1 MRKTSAIRVPRLR
14 FGLVWAS
21 NGCCV
26 FLLPVLAMI
35 ILTGCGKPES
45 GGEPRV
51 GGILFQEDQFFRM
64 IEIGMKDAA
73 ARRGVQLSVNNSRN
87 GPDEELR
94 LIDTYIVRGVDAIVI
109 SPLSGKASI
118 PALQR
123 AHQKGIKII
132 TYNTVLEADFPL
144 AYIESD
150 QVELGA
156 VTGRAVRRY
165 VEEKLDGKANVAI
178 LSFETQHPETGG
190 ARVRGFL
197 SQIEQLPGV
206 KIVAKQDAWLQPDA
220 DNAVSSILT
229 AHPDLDIVWAA
240 NEGGTVGA
248 VTAVRNAQ
256 KAGQVVVFGTDMS
269 RQLADFLLADD
280 GILQAVTAQ
289 KPFEIGSMAVEA
301 AVDALE
307 GKPVEKKLA
316 LPGVLFARQSP
327 EEIEQ
332 YCRRLEELGN

>member
-1 MRKTSAIRVPRLR
+1 MQTTTDSHRLTIPIDTR
-14 FGLVWAS
+14 LSSV
-21 NGCCV
+21 
-26 FLLPVLAMI
+26 LLLLTLAMI
-35 ILTGCGKPES
+35 VLSGCGQSQTE
-45 GGEPRV
+45 GEPQI

-73 ARRGVQLSVNNSRN
+73 AKRGVQLSVNNSRN

-94 LIDTYIVRGVDAIVI
+94 LIDTYIIRGVDAIVI

-118 PALQR
+118 PALER

-150 QVELGA
+150 QAELGA
-156 VTGRAVRRY
+156 ITGRAVKQY
-165 VEEKLDGKANVAI
+165 VEENLDGKANVAI

-229 AHPDLDIVWAA
+229 AHPDLNIVWAA

-248 VTAVRNAQ
+248 VTAVRNAG
-256 KAGQVVVFGTDMS
+256 KAGQVAVFGTDMS

-280 GILQAVTAQ
+280 GILRAVTAQ

-307 GKPVEKKLA
+307 GNPVEKKVS
-316 LPGVLFARQSP
+316 LPGVLFSRRSP

-332 YCRRLEELGN
+332 FRQRLEELGR

>member
-1 MRKTSAIRVPRLR
+1 MQTITDCRRNSVAMARSRKTATPTQSASEGEVCKTPAIRVPRLR
-14 FGLVWAS
+14 FGLVCAS
-21 NGCCV
+21 NASCG
-26 FLLPVLAMI
+26 FLLSILAMI
-35 ILTGCGKPES
+35 VLNGCGLSETDGKPQI
-45 GGEPRV
+45 

-73 ARRGVQLSVNNSRN
+73 AKHGVQLSVNNSRN

-94 LIDTYIVRGVDAIVI
+94 LIDTYIIRGVDAIVI

-118 PALQR
+118 PALER

-144 AYIESD
+144 AYIESN

-156 VTGRAVRRY
+156 NTGRVVRQY
-165 VEEKLDGKANVAI
+165 VEEKLGGKANVAV

-220 DNAVSSILT
+220 DNAISSILT
-229 AHPDLDIVWAA
+229 AHPDLNIVWAA
-240 NEGGTVGA
+240 NEGGTVGGGYSSQKCRQGGA
-248 VTAVRNAQ
+248 GRGFRHGHEPATGRLSAGRRWYTPGGHRSETVR
-256 KAGQVVVFGTDMS
+256 D
-269 RQLADFLLADD
+269 
-280 GILQAVTAQ
+280 
-289 KPFEIGSMAVEA
+289 
-301 AVDALE
+301 
-307 GKPVEKKLA
+307 
-316 LPGVLFARQSP
+316 
-327 EEIEQ
+327 
-332 YCRRLEELGN
+332 RLHGGRGGR

>member
-1 MRKTSAIRVPRLR
+1 MQIATDSRRLTIPIDTQ
-14 FGLVWAS
+14 LSSVLLLLTLAVI
-21 NGCCV
+21 V
-26 FLLPVLAMI
+26 FS
-35 ILTGCGKPES
+35 GCGQSQTDGKPQI
-45 GGEPRV
+45 

-73 ARRGVQLSVNNSRN
+73 AKRGVQLSVNNSRN

-94 LIDTYIVRGVDAIVI
+94 LIDTYIIRGVDAIVI

-118 PALQR
+118 PALER
-123 AHQKGIKII
+123 AHRKGIKII

-156 VTGRAVRRY
+156 ITGRAVRQY
-165 VEEKLDGKANVAI
+165 VEENLDGKANVAI

-229 AHPDLDIVWAA
+229 AHPDLNIVWAA

-248 VTAVRNAQ
+248 VTAVRNAG
-256 KAGQVVVFGTDMS
+256 KVGQVAVFGTDMS

-280 GILQAVTAQ
+280 GILRAVTAQ

-307 GKPVEKKLA
+307 GNPVEKKVS
-316 LPGVLFARQSP
+316 LPGVLFSRRSP

-332 YCRRLEELGN
+332 FCQRLEELGR

>member
-1 MRKTSAIRVPRLR
+1 MHITLKSRRLTISIVTR
-14 FGLVWAS
+14 SQGMFI
-21 NGCCV
+21 
-26 FLLPVLAMI
+26 LPILAV
-35 ILTGCGKPES
+35 ILSTGCGKPETD
-45 GGEPRV
+45 GKPQI

-73 ARRGVQLSVNNSRN
+73 QRRDVHLSVNNSRN

-94 LIDTYIVRGVDAIVI
+94 LIDTYIVRGMDAIVI

-123 AHQKGIKII
+123 AHEKGIKII

-150 QVELGA
+150 QAELGA
-156 VTGRAVRRY
+156 ITGRAVKQHI
-165 VEEKLDGKANVAI
+165 EQKLEGKANVAI

-190 ARVRGFL
+190 ARVRVFL

-248 VTAVRNAQ
+248 VTAVKNAQ
-256 KAGQVVVFGTDMS
+256 KAGQVFVFGTDMS
-269 RQLADFLLADD
+269 RQLADFLLTDD
-280 GILQAVTAQ
+280 ILQAVTAQ
-289 KPFEIGSMAVEA
+289 KPLEIGAMAVDA
-301 AVDALE
+301 AVDVLE
-307 GKPVEKKLA
+307 GKTVEKKVS
-316 LPGVLFARQSP
+316 LPGELFSRQSP
-327 EEIEQ
+327 DEIEKYRQ
-332 YCRRLEELGN
+332 RMEELGK